1 MNGTGVSLTYLL
13 QTFHVISNRKLAV
26 NYVRRLEAAGA
37 KLDAVSA
44 EVQHQAQQ
52 GIVMPLSLVDL
63 AIQTAR
69 DTIAA
74 APAQNLL
81 VTRLAR
87 DSAKISDFDAD
98 ARSQLVAR
106 ATRAMTDSL
115 YPAYRRQIQVLESL
129 RPLAARQSAG
139 IDRLPDGAAL
149 YAMYLRE
156 ATTTNYTAEQLHQ
169 IGLDEVSRIE
179 AEMEPLLVS
188 QGLTSGTIAQRYD
201 TLNRRPDQQF
211 EDSDAGREQ
220 ILTRYREILAQA
232 DDRMGKYFSLRPK
245 GVLEV
250 ARVPEALQAG
260 EATAAYYP
268 AALDG
273 SRPGIFYVNLRSVDL
288 HPRYKMK
295 TLAYHEGI
303 PGHHFQVDLA
313 LHLSDLPLI
322 RQQSPFTAY
331 VEGWALYAERLAAE
345 IGLYKDDP
353 LGDLGRLQDEMLRA
367 VRLVVDTGLHSKGWT
382 REQAID
388 YMNQKTGMVES
399 EVVNEVDRYMAWPGQ
414 ACAYKV
420 GQMKILELRE
430 RARKALGDRFDIR
443 AFHAVVL
450 EEGSVPL
457 NVLEE
462 QVDGWIASELKAS
475 R

>member
-1 MNGTGVSLTYLL
+1 
-13 QTFHVISNRKLAV
+13 
-26 NYVRRLEAAGA
+26 
-37 KLDAVSA
+37 
-44 EVQHQAQQ
+44 
-52 GIVMPLSLVDL
+52 
-63 AIQTAR
+63 
-69 DTIAA
+69 
-74 APAQNLL
+74 
-81 VTRLAR
+81 
-87 DSAKISDFDAD
+87 
-98 ARSQLVAR
+98 
-106 ATRAMTDSL
+106 
-115 YPAYRRQIQVLESL
+115 
-129 RPLAARQSAG
+129 
-139 IDRLPDGAAL
+139 
-149 YAMYLRE
+149 
-156 ATTTNYTAEQLHQ
+156 
-169 IGLDEVSRIE
+169 
-179 AEMEPLLVS
+179 
-188 QGLTSGTIAQRYD
+188 
-201 TLNRRPDQQF
+201 
-211 EDSDAGREQ
+211 
-220 ILTRYREILAQA
+220 
-232 DDRMGKYFSLRPK
+232 
-245 GVLEV
+245 
-250 ARVPEALQAG
+250 
-260 EATAAYYP
+260 
-268 AALDG
+268 
-273 SRPGIFYVNLRSVDL
+273 
-288 HPRYKMK
+288 MK